1 MGEPPDA
8 LLGLELP
15 QVAPGLVL
23 VQPGVQHR
31 LVHRVALPALDLRKQ
46 DQSRRIKKLMLGQR
60 LYQSARARA
69 SCHRGHGYESYRV
82 MGFFLDSILSAVL
95 PY

>member
-46 DQSRRIKKLMLGQR
+46 D
-60 LYQSARARA
+60 
-69 SCHRGHGYESYRV
+69 
-82 MGFFLDSILSAVL
+82 
-95 PY
+95 